1 MTIFTFS
8 DALDELE
15 DEFAFRI
22 ANEARPQSDYV
33 LTDVLPENNRRT
45 YNVESGSMTIRPT
58 MAGLTAMDSPY
69 APSGHAE
76 VSTFLEKTAK
86 ITNEVS
92 FPEGA
97 LRELQREVRSLDITT
112 SQAKEAVVQE
122 VFNFTAAVLVQS
134 HIDTAEYLRGQALM
148 YGNIDWTFG
157 DVNLNIDYGIPSEH
171 VLNTRTISS
180 GDAYSESGSTFWAD
194 HKQAVQA
201 LGFNYMGPYMH
212 YNTFQAIIENEA
224 NDIQIV
230 EENAPVFQIARFR
243 RDENGNRTEMLSRD
257 TRDRASVVVYSQEA
271 EIIDPANPEQT
282 QTVPFIE
289 PGRIFYVGEG
299 KTDDFRVGTGST
311 EAANLEFDLGY
322 THLGPT
328 VEGNGQPGRWANVYT
343 PQGQEWQLIGQGVQN
358 MLPVIENEE
367 RLFIMSTEMP

>member
-1 MTIFTFS
+1 
-8 DALDELE
+8 
-15 DEFAFRI
+15 
-22 ANEARPQSDYV
+22 
-33 LTDVLPENNRRT
+33 
-45 YNVESGSMTIRPT
+45 
-58 MAGLTAMDSPY
+58 
-69 APSGHAE
+69 
-76 VSTFLEKTAK
+76 
-86 ITNEVS
+86 
-92 FPEGA
+92 
-97 LRELQREVRSLDITT
+97 
-112 SQAKEAVVQE
+112 VQE
-122 VFNFTAAVLVQS
+122 VFNFTAKVLVQS

-157 DVNLNIDYGIPSEH
+157 DVNLNIDYGIPNEH

-201 LGFNYMGPYMH
+201 LGFNYQGPYMH

>member
-112 SQAKEAVVQE
+112 AQAKEAVVQE
-122 VFNFTAAVLVQS
+122 VFNFTAKVLVQS

-157 DVNLNIDYGIPSEH
+157 DVNLNIDYGIPNEH

-201 LGFNYMGPYMH
+201 LGFNYQGPYMH

-289 PGRIFYVGEG
+289 PGRIF
-299 KTDDFRVGTGST
+299 
-311 EAANLEFDLGY
+311 
-322 THLGPT
+322 
-328 VEGNGQPGRWANVYT
+328 
-343 PQGQEWQLIGQGVQN
+343 
-358 MLPVIENEE
+358 
-367 RLFIMSTEMP
+367 